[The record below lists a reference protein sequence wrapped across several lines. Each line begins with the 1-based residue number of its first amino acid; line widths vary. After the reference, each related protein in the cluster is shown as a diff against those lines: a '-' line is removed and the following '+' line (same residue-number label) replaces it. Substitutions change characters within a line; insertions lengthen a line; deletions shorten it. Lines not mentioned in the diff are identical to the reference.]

1 MKFRRIAASL
11 SCSPWGEEALAMES
25 LPGYG
30 DRFERSHY
38 GYNAK
43 QSSPEGG
50 LRYLRV
56 RWITEC
62 YAKRRCAAR
71 FCAPRWG

>member
-1 MKFRRIAASL
+1 
-11 SCSPWGEEALAMES
+11 MES

-62 YAKRRCAAR
+62 YAKRRCVAR
-71 FCAPRWG
+71 SCAPRWG